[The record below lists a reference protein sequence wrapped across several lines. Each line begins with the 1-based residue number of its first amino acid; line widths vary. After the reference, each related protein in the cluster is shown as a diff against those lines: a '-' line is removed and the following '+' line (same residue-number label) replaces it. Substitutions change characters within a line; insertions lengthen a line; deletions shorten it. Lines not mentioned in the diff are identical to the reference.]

1 MEVKNWLAVAL
12 LFWLGCRNASEKQI
26 LHIERIFM
34 HEPGSFTLFVAS
46 PPGSK
51 VLSELYIS
59 SRYSGTTPLYVVDVP
74 ADQLMWLTYTE
85 NRSWW
90 DGDQISNIVI
100 HLHGV
105 DEVSGGGWNHGKF
118 GHGQTEVVQ

>member
-1 MEVKNWLAVAL
+1 
-12 LFWLGCRNASEKQI
+12 
-26 LHIERIFM
+26 M

-51 VLSELYIS
+51 MLSELYIS
-59 SRYSGTTPLYVVDVP
+59 SRYTGTTPQYVVDVP
-74 ADQLMWLTYTE
+74 TDQSMWLTYTE
-85 NRSWW
+85 NSSFW
-90 DGDQISNIVI
+90 DGVQTSNIVI

-105 DEVSGGGWNHGKF
+105 ENVNGGGWNHGKS